1 MTKQEKII
9 SCIQEGRGV
18 LGIEFGST
26 RIKAVLIDEN
36 HNPIAAGDHEWEN
49 RLENGVWTYR
59 LEEIWEGLQDSY
71 DKLAEDVKNTY
82 QIQLTRLGAIGFS
95 GMMHGYM
102 AFDREEKLLV
112 PFRTWR
118 NTMTEE
124 AAAVLS
130 ECFAFNIPQRWT
142 VAHFYQAILNGED
155 HVRQVDFLTT
165 LAGYLHWQLTGQK
178 VLGIGDASGVFPID
192 SRTCDYD
199 AGMLASFDE
208 LLAGAGLHCHLRDL
222 LPRVLCAGQ
231 DAGTLTEA
239 GARLLDPTGT
249 LGAGIP
255 LCPPEGDAG
264 TGMAATDSV
273 AVRTGNVSAGTSVF
287 AMVVLEKPLAK
298 VHPEIDLVTTPD
310 GRPVAMVHCN
320 TCTSDLDDWVRL
332 LGEMA
337 AAAGATLSRNELYT
351 LFYRKALEGDP
362 DCGGLV
368 NFNCFSGEPVTGLP
382 DGRPLL
388 VRRPDARFTLANFA
402 RVQLYACLATLKYG
416 LDILFEEE
424 QVTADHLLGHG
435 GLFKVPV
442 VGQKLLAGALGV
454 PVSVMQTAGEGGPW
468 GMALLAG
475 YRLHR
480 AEGETLEQYLHRR
493 IFAGAVGSTVQ
504 PDARDSRGFAAFM
517 KQYIRCLAVERAAI
531 DALP

>member
-1 MTKQEKII
+1 MKELDY
-9 SCIQEGRGV
+9 V
-18 LGIEFGST
+18 ST
-26 RIKAVLIDEN
+26 L
-36 HNPIAAGDHEWEN
+36 
-49 RLENGVWTYR
+49 
-59 LEEIWEGLQDSY
+59 
-71 DKLAEDVKNTY
+71 
-82 QIQLTRLGAIGFS
+82 S
-95 GMMHGYM
+95 GY
-102 AFDREEKLLV
+102 
-112 PFRTWR
+112 
-118 NTMTEE
+118 
-124 AAAVLS
+124 
-130 ECFAFNIPQRWT
+130 I
-142 VAHFYQAILNGED
+142 
-155 HVRQVDFLTT
+155 
-165 LAGYLHWQLTGQK
+165 HWKLTGNR
-178 VLGIGDASGVFPID
+178 VIGIGDA
-192 SRTCDYD
+192 
-199 AGMLASFDE
+199 AGMFPVNSGTHDYCEDMVQKFD
-208 LLAGAGLHCHLRDL
+208 
-222 LPRVLCAGQ
+222 
-231 DAGTLTEA
+231 TLTEKYHYSWKLRDIFPKVLVA
-239 GARLLDPTGT
+239 GKQAGILTEEGAAFLDESGN
-249 LGAGIP
+249 LEAGIP

>member
-1 MTKQEKII
+1 MQKLEQKST
-9 SCIQEGRGV
+9 S
-18 LGIEFGST
+18 LGLELGST
-26 RIKAVLIDEN
+26 RIKAVLAGPDGTVLASGAHDWQNRFEGGYWTYHLDE
-36 HNPIAAGDHEWEN
+36 
-49 RLENGVWTYR
+49 VWTGVQHAFR
-59 LEEIWEGLQDSY
+59 D
-71 DKLAEDVKNTY
+71 LARNYEAAFGEPLRTVGA
-82 QIQLTRLGAIGFS
+82 LGVSA
-95 GMMHGYM
+95 MMHGYLP
-102 AFDREEKLLV
+102 FDRQGRPLTA
-112 PFRTWR
+112 FRTWR
-118 NTMTEE
+118 NTTTR
-124 AAAVLS
+124 AAAEALT
-130 ECFAFNIPQRWT
+130 ERFRFNIPQRWT

-368 NFNCFSGEPVTGLP
+368 NFNCFSGEPVTGL
-382 DGRPLL
+382 
-388 VRRPDARFTLANFA
+388 
-402 RVQLYACLATLKYG
+402 
-416 LDILFEEE
+416 
-424 QVTADHLLGHG
+424 
-435 GLFKVPV
+435 FKVPV

>member
-1 MTKQEKII
+1 MQKLEQKST
-9 SCIQEGRGV
+9 S
-18 LGIEFGST
+18 LGLELGST
-26 RIKAVLIDEN
+26 RIKAVLAGPDGTVLASGAHDWQNRFEGGYWTYHLDE
-36 HNPIAAGDHEWEN
+36 
-49 RLENGVWTYR
+49 VWTGVQHAFR
-59 LEEIWEGLQDSY
+59 D
-71 DKLAEDVKNTY
+71 LARNYEAAFGEPLRTVGA
-82 QIQLTRLGAIGFS
+82 LGVSA
-95 GMMHGYM
+95 MMHGYLP
-102 AFDREEKLLV
+102 FDRQGRPLTA
-112 PFRTWR
+112 FRTWR
-118 NTMTEE
+118 NTTTR
-124 AAAVLS
+124 AAAEALT
-130 ECFAFNIPQRWT
+130 ERFRFNIPQRWT

-222 LPRVLCAGQ
+222 LSRVLCAGQ

-416 LDILFEEE
+416 GSSAGPRRAVQGPGGGPE
-424 QVTADHLLGHG
+424 TAGRSAGRAGLGDADRRGGRSLGHG
-435 GLFKVPV
+435 AAGGLPAAP
-442 VGQKLLAGALGV
+442 GGRRNAGT
-454 PVSVMQTAGEGGPW
+454 VSAPPHLCGG
-468 GMALLAG
+468 
-475 YRLHR
+475 RRQHR
-480 AEGETLEQYLHRR
+480 AARCPGQPRICRVYETIHPLSGGGTRRHRR
-493 IFAGAVGSTVQ
+493 TAVT
-504 PDARDSRGFAAFM
+504 RRF
-517 KQYIRCLAVERAAI
+517 
-531 DALP
+531 

>member
-1 MTKQEKII
+1 MSNAKQTIETGKA
-9 SCIQEGRGV
+9 V

-26 RIKAVLIDEN
+26 RIKAVLVNETGE
-36 HNPIAAGDHEWEN
+36 PIASGAHDWEN
-49 RLENGVWTYR
+49 RLEDGIWTYS
-59 LEEIWEGLQDSY
+59 LDDIWTGLTDCY
-71 DKLAEDVKNTY
+71 GRLAEDVKEKYDTV
-82 QIQLTRLGAIGFS
+82 ITSLAAIGFS

-102 AFDREEKLLV
+102 AFDKDGELLV

-118 NTMTEE
+118 NTITGE
-124 AAAVLS
+124 AAAALTKEFS
-130 ECFAFNIPQRWT
+130 FNIPQRWSI
-142 VAHFYQAILNGED
+142 AHLYQAILNGEE
-155 HVRQVDFLTT
+155 HVGNISYFTT
-165 LAGYLHWQLTGQK
+165 LAGYIHWKLTGEK
-178 VLGIGDASGVFPID
+178 VLGVGEASGMFPID
-192 SRTCDYD
+192 AKTRDYNQTMIDKFD
-199 AGMLASFDE
+199 ALVAPKGYPWKLRE
-208 LLAGAGLHCHLRDL
+208 ILPKVLVAGEA
-222 LPRVLCAGQ
+222 
-231 DAGTLTEA
+231 AGTLSAE
-239 GARLLDPTGT
+239 GAKLLDKSGN
-249 LGAGIP
+249 LSAGIP

>member
-1 MTKQEKII
+1 MQKLEQKST
-9 SCIQEGRGV
+9 S
-18 LGIEFGST
+18 LGLELGST
-26 RIKAVLIDEN
+26 RIKAVLAGPDGTVLASGAHDWQNRFEGGYWTYHLDE
-36 HNPIAAGDHEWEN
+36 
-49 RLENGVWTYR
+49 VWTGVQHAFR
-59 LEEIWEGLQDSY
+59 D
-71 DKLAEDVKNTY
+71 LARNYEAAFGEPLRTVGA
-82 QIQLTRLGAIGFS
+82 LGVSA
-95 GMMHGYM
+95 MMHGYLP
-102 AFDREEKLLV
+102 FDRQGRPLTA
-112 PFRTWR
+112 FRTWR
-118 NTMTEE
+118 NTTTR
-124 AAAVLS
+124 AAAEALT
-130 ECFAFNIPQRWT
+130 ERFRFNIPQRWT

-222 LPRVLCAGQ
+222 LPRVLC
-231 DAGTLTEA
+231 
-239 GARLLDPTGT
+239 
-249 LGAGIP
+249 
-255 LCPPEGDAG
+255 
-264 TGMAATDSV
+264 
-273 AVRTGNVSAGTSVF
+273 AGTSVF

>member
-1 MTKQEKII
+1 MQKLEQKST
-9 SCIQEGRGV
+9 S
-18 LGIEFGST
+18 LGLELGST
-26 RIKAVLIDEN
+26 RIKAVLAGPDGTVLASGAHDWQNRFEGGYWTYHLDE
-36 HNPIAAGDHEWEN
+36 
-49 RLENGVWTYR
+49 VWTGVQHAFR
-59 LEEIWEGLQDSY
+59 D
-71 DKLAEDVKNTY
+71 LARNYEAAFGEPLRTVGA
-82 QIQLTRLGAIGFS
+82 LGVSA
-95 GMMHGYM
+95 MMHGYLP
-102 AFDREEKLLV
+102 FDRQGRPLTA
-112 PFRTWR
+112 FRTWR
-118 NTMTEE
+118 NTTTR
-124 AAAVLS
+124 AAAEALT
-130 ECFAFNIPQRWT
+130 ERFRFNIPQRWT

-332 LGEMA
+332 
-337 AAAGATLSRNELYT
+337 
-351 LFYRKALEGDP
+351 
-362 DCGGLV
+362 
-368 NFNCFSGEPVTGLP
+368 
-382 DGRPLL
+382 
-388 VRRPDARFTLANFA
+388 ANFA

>member
-1 MTKQEKII
+1 MQKLEQKST
-9 SCIQEGRGV
+9 S
-18 LGIEFGST
+18 LGLELGST
-26 RIKAVLIDEN
+26 RIKAVLAGPDGTVLASGAHDWQNRFEGGYWTYHLDE
-36 HNPIAAGDHEWEN
+36 
-49 RLENGVWTYR
+49 VWTGVQHAFR
-59 LEEIWEGLQDSY
+59 D
-71 DKLAEDVKNTY
+71 LARNYEAAFGEPLRTVGA
-82 QIQLTRLGAIGFS
+82 LGVSA
-95 GMMHGYM
+95 MMHGYLP
-102 AFDREEKLLV
+102 FDRQGRPLTA
-112 PFRTWR
+112 FRTWR
-118 NTMTEE
+118 NTTTR
-124 AAAVLS
+124 AAAAALT
-130 ECFAFNIPQRWT
+130 ERFRFNIPQRWT